1 MIKCYGLNSRLGY
14 YVAIWPFTVISSVNS
29 CPMQGIH
36 PSKAV
41 DLENPQWI
49 NLILYGIK
57 EDTRNAAVKSEINE
71 VIKSCN
77 IKIK

>member
-1 MIKCYGLNSRLGY
+1 
-14 YVAIWPFTVISSVNS
+14 
-29 CPMQGIH
+29 
-36 PSKAV
+36 V

-71 VIKSCN
+71 LIKSYN
-77 IKIK
+77 IKMK

>member
-1 MIKCYGLNSRLGY
+1 
-14 YVAIWPFTVISSVNS
+14 
-29 CPMQGIH
+29 MQGIH

-41 DLENPQWI
+41 DLGNPQWI
-49 NLILYGIK
+49 NLIPYGTK

-71 VIKSCN
+71 VIKSYT